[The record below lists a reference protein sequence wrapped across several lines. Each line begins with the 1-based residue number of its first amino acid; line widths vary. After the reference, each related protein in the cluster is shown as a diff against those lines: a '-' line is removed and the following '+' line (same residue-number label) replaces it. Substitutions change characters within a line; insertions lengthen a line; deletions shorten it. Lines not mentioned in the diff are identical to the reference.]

1 MSDSIS
7 LGKNGNIGKIDLNRI
22 KAGVKKDDIAQKDA
36 RLESVFDMV
45 DTNKNG
51 VLERE
56 EIDALKNQLGAL
68 AGDDNTLEKKEV
80 KNFDG
85 QKLGRKD
92 RKAML
97 EFLKKLDGITPE
109 NVDHVE
115 TVAID
120 GKQVEVVTFT
130 DGHTEEYYPDGKKV
144 SNTVSDNK
152 KIQTTEEN
160 GTLTSEIITENEG
173 TENEI
178 VSTTTINDG
187 HKQTVIENKGDKTT
201 TTINYDGDKKT
212 NATVVGEN
220 STSVITYDSE
230 GNPAKEVETS
240 GSTEKT
246 YIYQNGQKVLQ
257 SVIEN
262 KGLEGKE
269 LTKTYD
275 SEGGYTQVKNV
286 PNGKIITVVDKDGN
300 VTSNVK
306 TEVVNGKELS
316 LELDKDGNIPGVI
329 VQNGESPAAI
339 AKKFGCSVDELME
352 LNAEQVKTNGKA
364 KYFDV
369 GAEIKLPGSVSV
381 EKFMQAT
388 EGRKTAEETKAD
400 YAHDAQIRRQKAEAA
415 RQRAEA
421 SKEERAY
428 YQKLGVKNFNNK
440 GKKVKAVNCGN
451 KQFEVIGDVGY
462 NRQLV
467 KYNGKLYTRSHDG
480 RILREDYLQAHKAY
494 VSKPKSQRN
503 NTASGIKNVTYVKD
517 NNGKVWYFDEKTG
530 KAIIKDNYK
539 KVVKQESAF
548 VANQLHKAAKDI
560 GTDNELLEKGVKNIY
575 SADILAGVNEELR
588 TKDKDYD
595 VDVKKTNMMPVEALI
610 LDENNHKS
618 ARPLLKTLIDSG
630 AMTPAE
636 QARTIKREMEY
647 ELAGESGSL
656 LEQGKRA
663 LEHFEFGTSYTS
675 TEDLS
680 EIMKMATS
688 REVRLEIENQY
699 KNDPQFA
706 NLKPNDGSYVRARI
720 GIDGGWNNWSDKEV
734 DQFDANWVKTGAY
747 QEARYVLQRDENG
760 VEILDKNGQP
770 VYVLDEGDQAHRNSV
785 ADRLIFGYNDK
796 EALNK
801 GLDALNDDDNSFD
814 QKHFLESSKKEV
826 NKDPNGKYKSRFTG
840 QDPRQRFL
848 AGFHSDANG
857 NVDSGNV
864 SASNT
869 CLYKGFKPPRVQAEE
884 TLYDVKAG
892 DYSKSFNSM
901 DPEAY
906 TEMAAIIKNGDI
918 KDVKNMNDLYKKALN
933 STQDKLKQQDTK
945 ANAMLSGQVKFT
957 DAEITDFCV
966 ELMHEIDFSKGM
978 AGNQNVGSSAAINN
992 GYGANKNLA
1001 DTRTEQLKA
1010 ILQGN
1015 PQVLAS
1021 VKKKVETG
1029 KFEQVSTVT
1038 AGLQSE
1044 SYKKDTKKEY
1054 LQMISD
1060 TKVIANDEI
1069 FLDENGK
1076 QITDKAQIAALKQT
1090 NMQALNEMRQYV
1102 AELERDFKK
1111 GVDAEGALSNLGNA
1125 ALETSGWGT
1134 DRVDVANKYRNAKLM
1149 LKQFEAAAQGKLRD
1163 KDGKVISTK
1172 DLAKLTMA
1180 KQNELAKT
1188 NSDYKESIA
1197 YAKMAVV
1204 MTPVIVASAGAGTV
1218 MGLAGAGTYVTSAV
1232 VGTVAGA
1239 TSYGVNAVEFNTS
1252 YTGNTSEN
1260 REQNLED
1267 SLNNG
1272 ITTGLGIAQMKYIGN
1287 IASTSGK
1294 ITRTVTRL
1302 GATVGADTLTGSAAE
1317 ALQNGDVSKSGLLSN
1332 MVMSGAGNI
1341 IGIKSLSENKVKP
1354 GTKPVLEHATNNGTS
1369 ITGGKLNE
1377 TKFNAALNEAKNVTP
1392 DNAAKMYKQADLH
1405 QVQNRTQGKA
1415 IKNEVLSSQGIES
1428 HNKKLTSDT
1437 KSGKKVINEIN
1448 QNTAHTTE
1456 SILADKNAGALAP
1469 HDAATLE
1476 SNLVNNLNT
1485 KEEIE
1490 LFKQQLKERV
1500 GVDGNGKMFKYEVQ
1514 GKDHAADLMAKADK
1528 KLKQLADF
1536 DDVLKTI
1543 PEQGGMGDLTAV
1555 KEFIQKPSSTVE
1567 QLQTLLDKMN
1577 SNPAMKS
1584 FSGTKKLKTEIQNQ
1598 IDIRKTKAQVKQN
1611 AKKIADE
1618 TPIVNRQAENTPSVN
1633 DVKPENIISDV
1644 NSINISEIPS
1654 QHQPLWKNCQ
1664 EKIQR
1669 LTKEFTVPTG
1679 MSTKE
1684 LIAQGKELLS
1694 SIKTIANSATG
1705 AIKVKLEGLYNDIK
1719 AMLNKSKK
1727 QIQNTHINKL
1737 SEKQKENVYSLREFY
1752 HSDLDDIPTLRMDYP
1767 QYNYMSDKELLDFFK
1782 LDEKHA
1788 AFVRNRKDLFENGN
1802 AKYMERA
1809 YWNDSPYELTNNH
1822 SAWKMHLYSIDELDY
1837 QQMAD
1842 VVLPYLNKHKIA
1854 HKTLSSTMSP
1864 ELLSKTAPEQ
1874 TGKAFTIYPQSQEE
1888 MAQIAKDLDKLIRE
1902 HKLTTNT
1909 SHITGDNQLGDSGR
1923 LFYRYEYPT
1932 GKLKDKIYSP
1942 RENAPYDGNRG
1953 EGKYLADDMTPAD
1966 DPWLNF
1972 DPSDPNAQP
1981 GKEISAIVFD
1991 DIPERFA
1998 ADVNTKQEYVV
2009 WDTEEVALADVKT
2022 NNASNMRGYVV
2033 KVDGQPIKVEMPA
2046 GATKEEIIAKAREKA
2061 QRIAAKQPKSIEL
2074 SAKDAREFNNPT
2086 MKRLVG
2092 NMKPG
2097 LQRSRL
2103 LDIDSAIESLPDG
2116 DIKTY
2121 VNNKLSSVKKYS
2133 DFEEIELLINAHNE
2147 MNGLSSH
2154 YMDLDFKANQNGQV
2168 NLTRKLSDN
2177 VRLRKMEELDGFAS
2191 VERMFDADVNKGGLN
2206 KAQRRDVFM
2215 NDIKQNSQ
2223 MSSAIE
2229 YMCKYPNNEMS
2240 EKLYSKYLQNR
2251 FTKNPEFATRLGNIN
2266 KEYGVKIIV
2275 PSKYGLKSMYA
2286 STDYIEAGLAEFKR
2300 ASGGQAKLP
2309 AIMDF
2314 GTAKPMWYSTKGT
2327 FGMGIGANAVYMN
2340 ETKSLGFHNMDEAT
2354 VKQSFIHEM
2363 THANDLG
2370 VAPDAQ
2376 TKHNFAEIFPKK
2388 TIVEYGKMREI
2399 PDISK
2404 AKYAN
2409 EFRAA
2414 GISERHIEYAHN
2426 NTKEFIAVASE
2437 GDISK
2442 YSDEF
2447 KQLLI
2452 DLGMPEWRFNMQK
2465 F

>member
-115 TVAID
+115 TIAID

-178 VSTTTINDG
+178 VSTTTINDSQ
-187 HKQTVIENKGDKTT
+187 KQTVIENKGDKTT

-220 STSVITYDSE
+220 STSVISYDSE

-286 PNGKIITVVDKDGN
+286 PNGKITTVVDKDGN

-316 LELDKDGNIPGVI
+316 LNLDKDGNIPGVI

-352 LNAEQVKTNGKA
+352 LNAEQVKTSGKA

-388 EGRKTAEETKAD
+388 EGRKTADETKAD

-539 KVVKQESAF
+539 QVVKQESTF

-760 VEILDKNGQP
+760 VEILDENGQP
-770 VYVLDEGDQAHRNSV
+770 VYKLDEGDQAHRNSV

-869 CLYKGFKPPRVQAEE
+869 CLYKGLKPPRVQAEE

-906 TEMAAIIKNGDI
+906 NEMAAIIKNGDI
-918 KDVKNMNDLYKKALN
+918 ENVKDMNDLYKKALN

-945 ANAMLSGQVKFT
+945 ANAMLSGHVKFT

-966 ELMHEIDFSKGM
+966 ELMHEIDYSRGI
-978 AGNQNVGSSAAINN
+978 AGTQNVGNSGAVNN
-992 GYGANKNLA
+992 GYGANTNHA

-1015 PQVLAS
+1015 PQVLAN
-1021 VKKKVETG
+1021 VKKKVEAG

-1038 AGLQSE
+1038 AGLQSK

-1076 QITDKAQIAALKQT
+1076 QITDKGQIAALKQA

-1125 ALETSGWGT
+1125 VLETSGWGT

-1204 MTPVIVASAGAGTV
+1204 MTPVIVASAGAGTFA
-1218 MGLAGAGTYVTSAV
+1218 GALGAGTYATSAV
-1232 VGTVAGA
+1232 VGAAAGA
-1239 TSYGVNAVEFNTS
+1239 TSYGVNAIEYNTS

-1260 REQNLED
+1260 REQNFED
-1267 SLNNG
+1267 SLNNAV
-1272 ITTGLGIAQMKYIGN
+1272 TTGLGIGQMKYIGN
-1287 IASTSGK
+1287 IASNSGK
-1294 ITRTVTRL
+1294 ITRTAVRL
-1302 GATVGADTLTGSAAE
+1302 GATVVSDGLVGAGAE
-1317 ALQNGDVSKSGLLSN
+1317 GLQNGDISALGTGTN
-1332 MVMSGAGNI
+1332 MGMSLVGNML
-1341 IGIKSLSENKVKP
+1341 GIRSLSKNNVKV
-1354 GTKPVLEHATNNGTS
+1354 GAKPVLQDNPAT
-1369 ITGGKLNE
+1369 
-1377 TKFNAALNEAKNVTP
+1377 A
-1392 DNAAKMYKQADLH
+1392 YKKADLT
-1405 QVQNRTQGKA
+1405 QIENRARGRAMK
-1415 IKNEVLSSQGIES
+1415 KEVLSSQGIES

-1536 DDVLKTI
+1536 DEVLKTI

-1598 IDIRKTKAQVKQN
+1598 IDIRKAKAEVTQNQKAPTEVKSEVKPEPKQNEVKNPAEVEPEVKQN
-1611 AKKIADE
+1611 EIKKPAE
-1618 TPIVNRQAENTPSVN
+1618 SEPEVKQNEVKKPVEEAPAVNRSVEDTPKVN
-1633 DVKPENIISDV
+1633 DVKPETITTEAKAIPETAIPPQHKQLWQSCKERIEKLTQELSMPNIV
-1644 NSINISEIPS
+1644 NP
-1654 QHQPLWKNCQ
+1654 
-1664 EKIQR
+1664 
-1669 LTKEFTVPTG
+1669 
-1679 MSTKE
+1679 
-1684 LIAQGKELLS
+1684 KELLARGKEILGQLKTIS
-1694 SIKTIANSATG
+1694 DSITNISIKSKIQKIAANLKSMLATKTAPKATFKPVATETEAKNIFKKMVEDRTMILG
-1705 AIKVKLEGLYNDIK
+1705 GDTAHGVKLLTDGKPYYIDVEGWRYEIHDSSGTGNFITDYNNMK
-1719 AMLNKSKK
+1719 AKSNSK
-1727 QIQNTHINKL
+1727 
-1737 SEKQKENVYSLREFY
+1737 
-1752 HSDLDDIPTLRMDYP
+1752 
-1767 QYNYMSDKELLDFFK
+1767 
-1782 LDEKHA
+1782 
-1788 AFVRNRKDLFENGN
+1788 
-1802 AKYMERA
+1802 
-1809 YWNDSPYELTNNH
+1809 
-1822 SAWKMHLYSIDELDY
+1822 WKMHIYANSPQEWANAA
-1837 QQMAD
+1837 QVAM
-1842 VVLPYLNKHKIA
+1842 PYLKENKIMYKTMQSLEPDEFKILGDYTNSEGF
-1854 HKTLSSTMSP
+1854 HS
-1864 ELLSKTAPEQ
+1864 Q
-1874 TGKAFTIYPQSQEE
+1874 VGKAFTVYFKSEE
-1888 MAQIAKDLDKLIRE
+1888 QFLQTAKALEARFKKSGLKSSGTVTNEAQI
-1902 HKLTTNT
+1902 
-1909 SHITGDNQLGDSGR
+1909 GDSGFLSYRHEGAKRGVKYKPDNVEDPYLKSLNSQPAPSQVNRAPKNEVPQLTSKEKMEMGQISNNINRARSANDLAKAQQWLSKMPESPQKAR
-1923 LFYRYEYPT
+1923 LQAQLDQKAFDLNPRSFMVDLDDPVQMIELDV
-1932 GKLKDKIYSP
+1932 KLQKGVRQKVTTADSVRLGDQLDINLAIFEDKFNSMRNGESFIIGREAIGVNDISINNDYVSGNHLKVEKINGEIYITDLSTNGTTLNSTKANYAARYSP
-1942 RENAPYDGNRG
+1942 ELHQKFKNANYGHFYNEIQDNYNNLRRA
-1953 EGKYLADDMTPAD
+1953 KYSYNESVRSNITDADLMDTTNVNMYESGG
-1966 DPWLNF
+1966 WF
-1972 DPSDPNAQP
+1972 FRYQK
-1981 GKEISAIVFD
+1981 GHSAIDPDLV
-1991 DIPERFA
+1991 
-1998 ADVNTKQEYVV
+1998 ADRMSLNVV
-2009 WDTEEVALADVKT
+2009 ADKNLLTELD
-2022 NNASNMRGYVV
+2022 
-2033 KVDGQPIKVEMPA
+2033 
-2046 GATKEEIIAKAREKA
+2046 
-2061 QRIAAKQPKSIEL
+2061 
-2074 SAKDAREFNNPT
+2074 
-2086 MKRLVG
+2086 RLCSTG
-2092 NMKPG
+2092 
-2097 LQRSRL
+2097 
-2103 LDIDSAIESLPDG
+2103 
-2116 DIKTY
+2116 TY
-2121 VNNKLSSVKKYS
+2121 VNSNGQTVRINMPECTYKTPQTLKDFTTRHDPITMYFETKVSPDVENAIADIASKYARQSKDGKGLMNALEGKPYIAHEAYITPEEAQALWHEAQQLNPSLGDALLKELNEYNDWNCSTGQFAACKKLVDEYKLSVVT
-2133 DFEEIELLINAHNE
+2133 N
-2147 MNGLSSH
+2147 
-2154 YMDLDFKANQNGQV
+2154 
-2168 NLTRKLSDN
+2168 
-2177 VRLRKMEELDGFAS
+2177 
-2191 VERMFDADVNKGGLN
+2191 
-2206 KAQRRDVFM
+2206 
-2215 NDIKQNSQ
+2215 ND
-2223 MSSAIE
+2223 
-2229 YMCKYPNNEMS
+2229 
-2240 EKLYSKYLQNR
+2240 
-2251 FTKNPEFATRLGNIN
+2251 
-2266 KEYGVKIIV
+2266 
-2275 PSKYGLKSMYA
+2275 KSM
-2286 STDYIEAGLAEFKR
+2286 
-2300 ASGGQAKLP
+2300 
-2309 AIMDF
+2309 
-2314 GTAKPMWYSTKGT
+2314 
-2327 FGMGIGANAVYMN
+2327 V
-2340 ETKSLGFHNMDEAT
+2340 
-2354 VKQSFIHEM
+2354 HEQM
-2363 THANDLG
+2363 
-2370 VAPDAQ
+2370 
-2376 TKHNFAEIFPKK
+2376 
-2388 TIVEYGKMREI
+2388 
-2399 PDISK
+2399 
-2404 AKYAN
+2404 
-2409 EFRAA
+2409 
-2414 GISERHIEYAHN
+2414 
-2426 NTKEFIAVASE
+2426 
-2437 GDISK
+2437 
-2442 YSDEF
+2442 
-2447 KQLLI
+2447 
-2452 DLGMPEWRFNMQK
+2452 
-2465 F
+2465 